1 MPSQVTTRTSQH
13 AESPALRRIA
23 DNSSSTGTRLIARA
37 TSAQSISNGPAWTT
51 VGFTEELDTSDAF
64 SPNTFTCPAS
74 GYYLINCKITWGVI
88 PGDVQLYAMLDLSS
102 HNDSYST
109 EVQASGDNHP
119 DTDLNAL
126 VYMDADETLAVKV
139 RHSYGSAISLL
150 SGDYVWL
157 TITSVEQ
164 ATSSL
169 SDLNQRWQA
178 WNCL

>member
-1 MPSQVTTRTSQH
+1 MPSQVTTRYSQH
-13 AESPALRRIA
+13 PESPALRRI
-23 DNSSSTGTRLIARA
+23 SGSTTGTRLIARA
-37 TSAQSISNGPAWTT
+37 TSAQSIPTGTGYTT

-64 SPNTFTCPAS
+64 SIDTFTAPSS
-74 GYYLINCKITWGVI
+74 GYYLVNCKITWGTI

-109 EVQASGDNHP
+109 ELQASGDNYP

-150 SGDYVWL
+150 SGQYVWL